1 MRNAFVI
8 SSLGMAEPAKT
19 DANTITSTESTNT
32 NSIAKNLKFKPYNKK
47 LLEKILNNINLVKVG
62 SSVVE

>member
-8 SSLGMAEPAKT
+8 SSLGKGEPTKI

-32 NSIAKNLKFKPYNKK
+32 NSIAKNLKFKAYNKK
-47 LLEKILNNINLVKVG
+47 LLEKILNNIDLVKVG

>member
-8 SSLGMAEPAKT
+8 SSLGKAEPTKT

-32 NSIAKNLKFKPYNKK
+32 NPIAKNLKFKPYNKK
-47 LLEKILNNINLVKVG
+47 LLEKILNNIDLVKVG